1 MITFTP
7 NNPEPARPGQNA
19 KRIFLSVTPLLVF
32 FTDIVWLHWVGY
44 LTYAVA
50 YLYAST
56 YTLRGPE
63 MKPTGRKS
71 HDLYRRVQWTNALL
85 QLLVI
90 FQVGAIFLFDIGWY
104 ILISITTILLLSIYT
119 GVLGERYVKRSE
131 QEREDDE
138 NDARIDDYLKNKQ
151 T

>member
-1 MITFTP
+1 MMTFSP
-7 NNPEPARPGQNA
+7 SPQPGKHA
-19 KRIFLSVTPLLVF
+19 KRIFLSITPLFVF
-32 FTDIVWLHWVGY
+32 FTDITWLHWVGY
-44 LTYAVA
+44 ALYAVA
-50 YLYAST
+50 YLYTST
-56 YTLRGPE
+56 WTLRSPE

-71 HDLYRRVQWTNALL
+71 HDLYRRVQWTNAAL
-85 QLLVI
+85 QLLVT